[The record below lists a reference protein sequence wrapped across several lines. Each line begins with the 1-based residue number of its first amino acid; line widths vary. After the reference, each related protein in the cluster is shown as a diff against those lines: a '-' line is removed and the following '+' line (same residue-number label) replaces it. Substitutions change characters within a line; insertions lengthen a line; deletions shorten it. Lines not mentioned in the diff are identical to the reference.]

1 MPELPDIEVFTENLQ
16 KIFRGKIVKSV
27 KVYAGKNITD
37 SQGSFTRRLKGKLL
51 KRIFRSGKEMRFE
64 FSDHTLLGLHLM
76 LTGDLYLKEKGKVHK
91 SAIATLNFKDDT
103 GLVLTD
109 RMKNAFIKLDPEDK
123 SGIDALSKNLNFIT
137 LKKLLQ
143 RKAKIK
149 GVLTN
154 QNIIRGLGNSYSDE
168 ILWQARISPNSIA
181 RAIPDAKVKE
191 LAAIIKSVLKKEIKN
206 IRKVQD
212 GKIHGEVKDFMQIH
226 TKNSTKSPTGY
237 PIIIEKHG
245 MMKTYYTEEQV
256 LYQ

>member
-16 KIFRGKIVKSV
+16 NIFAGKIVKSV
-27 KVYAGKNITD
+27 KIHGGNNVTD
-37 SQGSFTRRLKGKLL
+37 SQGSFTRRLKGKIL
-51 KRIFRSGKEMRFE
+51 KRIFRSVKEMRIG
-64 FSDHTLLGLHLM
+64 FSDGTLVGLHLM
-76 LTGDLYLKEKGKVHK
+76 LTGDLYEKEKGKVSK
-91 SAIATLNFKDDT
+91 SAIATINFKDDT

-123 SGIDALSKNLNFIT
+123 AGIDALSKSLNFT
-137 LKKLLQ
+137 SLKKLLQ

-154 QNIIRGLGNSYSDE
+154 QKIIRGLGNSYSDE

-181 RAIPDAKVKE
+181 KAIPEAKVKE
-191 LAAIIKSVLKKEIKN
+191 LAVIIKRVLKKEIKN
-206 IRKVQD
+206 IRKSQK
-212 GKIHGEVKDFMQIH
+212 GKIRGEVKDFLQIH
-226 TKNSTKSPTGY
+226 TKDKTTSPTEY

-245 MMKTYYTEEQV
+245 MMKTYFTKEQV